1 MENQKTLKGEFSISG
16 VGLHT
21 GLAINATFKPAPAG
35 TGIKFKRIDLEGE
48 NEIDALAENVVE
60 TSRGTVIAKGDVKVS
75 TIEHAMSALY
85 ALGVDNCMIEISG
98 GEMPILDG
106 SAAPFVKEILAVGL
120 EELEAEREYYVVR
133 KKTEFV
139 NEATGSKYT
148 FIPDDDFSMTV
159 MVKYPSVVLS
169 NQFANLDSIADFQN
183 EVASCRT
190 FVFVKEI
197 EPLVKNNLIKGG
209 DLDNAI
215 VVYDEKLS
223 QAEVDHI
230 CGILGKTNVK
240 AENIG
245 YLSNEPLRFENEPAR
260 HKMLDLIGDLALI
273 GKPIK
278 GKVIA
283 VCPGHTAN
291 ADLTKKLRKEIKRQE
306 VVIPSYD
313 PNAEPVM
320 DVNKIREILPH
331 RWPMQLVDKVI
342 EISDNYVVAVKN
354 VTSNETFFMG
364 HFPQEPV
371 MPGVLIVEA
380 MAQSGGLFVL
390 NSLDDPHGYSTYFMK
405 IDNVKFRRKVV
416 PGDTLIFK
424 VSYVTPLRRGC
435 AVMKAYAF
443 VGEQIVAEA
452 EFMAQ
457 IIKNK

>member
-75 TIEHAMSALY
+75 TIEHAMAALY

-230 CGILGKTNVK
+230 CGILGKSNVK

-245 YLSNEPLRFENEPAR
+245 YLSNDPLRFENEPAR

-443 VGEQIVAEA
+443 VGDQIVAEA

>member
-223 QAEVDHI
+223 QTEVDHI

-443 VGEQIVAEA
+443 VGDQIVAEA

>member
-1 MENQKTLKGEFSISG
+1 MDNQKTLKGEFSISG

-21 GLAINATFKPAPAG
+21 GLAINATFKPAPAD
-35 TGIKFKRIDLEGE
+35 TGIKFKRVDLEGE

-60 TSRGTVIAKGDVKVS
+60 TSRGTVIAKGDVRVS

-85 ALGVDNCMIEISG
+85 ALGVDNCMIEVSG
-98 GEMPILDG
+98 AEMPILDG
-106 SAAPFVKEILAVGL
+106 SAAPYVKEIQSVGL
-120 EELEAEREYYVVR
+120 EDQDAEREYYIVR
-133 KKTEFV
+133 KKAEYV
-139 NEATGSKYT
+139 NEATGTKYT
-148 FIPDDDFSMTV
+148 FMPDDDFSMTV
-159 MVKYPSVVLS
+159 MVNYPSVVLG
-169 NQFANLDSIADFQN
+169 NQFANLDSIANYEN

-197 EPLVKNNLIKGG
+197 EALVKNNLIKGG
-209 DLDNAI
+209 DLNNAI
-215 VVYDEKLS
+215 VVYDERIP
-223 QAEVDHI
+223 QAEVDHL
-230 CGILGKTNVK
+230 CDILGKPHIK

-245 YLSNEPLRFENEPAR
+245 YLNNEALRFDNEPAR

-273 GKPIK
+273 GRPIK

-306 VVIPSYD
+306 VAIPLYD
-313 PNAEPVM
+313 PNVEPIM

-416 PGDTLIFK
+416 PGDTLIFR

-443 VGEQIVAEA
+443 VGDQIVAEA

>member
-106 SAAPFVKEILAVGL
+106 SAAPFVKEILVVGL

-230 CGILGKTNVK
+230 CGILGKSNVK

-443 VGEQIVAEA
+443 VGDQIVAEA

>member
-35 TGIKFKRIDLEGE
+35 TGIKFKRVDIEGE

-60 TSRGTVIAKGDVKVS
+60 TSRGTVIAKGEIKVS

-85 ALGVDNCMIEISG
+85 ALGVDNCIVEVSG
-98 GEMPILDG
+98 AEMPILDG
-106 SAAPFVKEILAVGL
+106 SAAPYVKEIKSAGL
-120 EELEAEREYYVVR
+120 EEQDAEREYYVVR

-148 FIPDDDFSMTV
+148 FMPDEDFSMTV

-169 NQFANLDSIADFQN
+169 NQYANLDSIEDFEN

-197 EPLVKNNLIKGG
+197 EALVKNNLIKGG
-209 DLDNAI
+209 DLNNAI
-215 VVYDEKLS
+215 VIYDEKIS
-223 QAEVDHI
+223 QDDVNHLCD
-230 CGILGKTNVK
+230 ILGKEHVK

-245 YLSNEPLRFENEPAR
+245 YLNNEPLRFENEPAR

-306 VVIPSYD
+306 VAIPSYD
-313 PNAEPVM
+313 PNVEPVM

-331 RWPMQLVDKVI
+331 RWPMQLVDKVV
-342 EISDNYVVAVKN
+342 EISDSYIVAVKN

-424 VSYVTPLRRGC
+424 VSYLTPLRRGC

>member
-1 MENQKTLKGEFSISG
+1 MDNQKTLKSEFSVSG

-21 GLAINATFKPAPAG
+21 GVAINATFKPAEAN
-35 TGIKFKRIDLEGE
+35 TGIKFKRVDLEGE
-48 NEIDALAENVVE
+48 NEIDALAENIVE

-85 ALGVDNCMIEISG
+85 ALGVDNCMIEVSG
-98 GEMPILDG
+98 AEMPILDG
-106 SAAPFVKEILAVGL
+106 SAAPYVKEIVAVGL
-120 EELEAEREYYVVR
+120 EELDAEREFYVVR

-139 NEATGSKYT
+139 NEATGTKYT
-148 FIPDDDFSMTV
+148 FMPDDDFSMTV
-159 MVKYPSVVLS
+159 MVNYPSVVLG

-197 EPLVKNNLIKGG
+197 EALVKNNLIKGG
-209 DLDNAI
+209 DLNNAI
-215 VVYDEKLS
+215 VVYDEKIP
-223 QAEVDHI
+223 QAEVDHL
-230 CGILGKTNVK
+230 CDILGKSHIK
-240 AENIG
+240 ADNIG
-245 YLSNEPLRFENEPAR
+245 YLNDEPLRFENEPAR

-273 GKPIK
+273 GRPIK

-306 VVIPSYD
+306 VAIPSYD
-313 PNAEPVM
+313 PNQEPVM

-331 RWPMQLVDKVI
+331 RWPMQLVDKVV
-342 EISDNYVVAVKN
+342 EITDNFVIAVKN

-416 PGDTLIFK
+416 PGDTLIFR
-424 VSYVTPLRRGC
+424 VSYLTPLRRGC

-443 VGEQIVAEA
+443 VGDQIVAEA

>member
-342 EISDNYVVAVKN
+342 EISDNYVVAIKN

-424 VSYVTPLRRGC
+424 VSYITPLRRGC

-443 VGEQIVAEA
+443 VGDQIVAEA

>member
-139 NEATGSKYT
+139 NEATGSKYI

-230 CGILGKTNVK
+230 CGILGKSNVK

-443 VGEQIVAEA
+443 VGDQIVAEA

>member
-1 MENQKTLKGEFSISG
+1 MENQKTLKSEFSISG

-75 TIEHAMSALY
+75 TIEHAMAALY

-120 EELEAEREYYVVR
+120 ENLEAEREYYVVR

-342 EISDNYVVAVKN
+342 EISDNYVVAIKN

-424 VSYVTPLRRGC
+424 VSYITPLRRGC

-443 VGEQIVAEA
+443 VGDQIVAEA

>member
-75 TIEHAMSALY
+75 TIEHAMAALY

-230 CGILGKTNVK
+230 CGILGKSNVK

-443 VGEQIVAEA
+443 VGDQIVAEA

>member
-320 DVNKIREILPH
+320 DVNKIREILI
-331 RWPMQLVDKVI
+331 LL
-342 EISDNYVVAVKN
+342 
-354 VTSNETFFMG
+354 TSITG
-364 HFPQEPV
+364 S
-371 MPGVLIVEA
+371 A
-380 MAQSGGLFVL
+380 
-390 NSLDDPHGYSTYFMK
+390 
-405 IDNVKFRRKVV
+405 
-416 PGDTLIFK
+416 
-424 VSYVTPLRRGC
+424 
-435 AVMKAYAF
+435 
-443 VGEQIVAEA
+443 
-452 EFMAQ
+452 
-457 IIKNK
+457 

>member
-75 TIEHAMSALY
+75 TIEHAMAALY

-230 CGILGKTNVK
+230 CGILGTSNVK

-405 IDNVKFRRKVV
+405 IDNAKFRRKVV

-443 VGEQIVAEA
+443 VGDQIVAEA

>member
-215 VVYDEKLS
+215 VVYDAKLS

-230 CGILGKTNVK
+230 CGILGKSNVK

-443 VGEQIVAEA
+443 VGDQIVAEA

>member
-443 VGEQIVAEA
+443 VGDQIVAEA

>member
-230 CGILGKTNVK
+230 CGILGKSNVK

-342 EISDNYVVAVKN
+342 EISDNYVVAIKN

-443 VGEQIVAEA
+443 VGDQIVAEA

>member
-230 CGILGKTNVK
+230 CGILGKSNVK

-443 VGEQIVAEA
+443 VGDQIVAEA

>member
-75 TIEHAMSALY
+75 TIEHAMAALY

-230 CGILGKTNVK
+230 CGILGKSNVK

-245 YLSNEPLRFENEPAR
+245 YLSNDPLRFENEPAR

-443 VGEQIVAEA
+443 VGDQIVAEA
-452 EFMAQ
+452 DFMAQ

>member
-342 EISDNYVVAVKN
+342 EISDNFVVAVKN

-443 VGEQIVAEA
+443 VGDQIVAEA

>member
-139 NEATGSKYT
+139 NEVTGSKYT

-443 VGEQIVAEA
+443 VGDQIVAEA

>member
-75 TIEHAMSALY
+75 TIEHAMAALY

-120 EELEAEREYYVVR
+120 ENLDAEREYYVVR

-342 EISDNYVVAVKN
+342 EISDNYVVAIKN

-424 VSYVTPLRRGC
+424 VSYITPLRRGC

-443 VGEQIVAEA
+443 VGDQIVAEA

>member
-35 TGIKFKRIDLEGE
+35 TGIKFKRVDIEGE

-60 TSRGTVIAKGDVKVS
+60 TSRGTVIAKGDIKVS
-75 TIEHAMSALY
+75 TIEHSMAALY
-85 ALGVDNCMIEISG
+85 AMGVDNCLIEVSG
-98 GEMPILDG
+98 AEMPILDG
-106 SAAPFVKEILAVGL
+106 SAAPYVKEISAVGL
-120 EELEAEREYYVVR
+120 EEQDVEREYYVIR

-139 NEATGSKYT
+139 NEVTGSKYT
-148 FIPDDDFSMTV
+148 FMPDDDFSMTV

-169 NQFANLDSIADFQN
+169 NQFANLDSIADFEK

-197 EPLVKNNLIKGG
+197 EALVKNNLIKGG
-209 DLDNAI
+209 DLNNAI
-215 VVYDEKLS
+215 VVYDEKIS
-223 QAEVDHI
+223 QNEIDHL
-230 CGILGKTNVK
+230 CDILGKEHIK
-240 AENIG
+240 ADNIG
-245 YLSNEPLRFENEPAR
+245 YLNTEPLRFENEPAR

-306 VVIPSYD
+306 VAIPSYD
-313 PNAEPVM
+313 PNVEPVM

-342 EISDNYVVAVKN
+342 EITDSYVLAVKN

-424 VSYVTPLRRGC
+424 VSYLTPLRRGC

-443 VGEQIVAEA
+443 VGDQIVAEA

>member
-35 TGIKFKRIDLEGE
+35 TGIKFKRVDLEGE

-75 TIEHAMSALY
+75 TIEHSMSALY
-85 ALGVDNCMIEISG
+85 AMGVDNCIIEVSA

-106 SAAPFVKEILAVGL
+106 SAAPYVKEILAVGL
-120 EELEAEREYYVVR
+120 EDQDAEREYYVVR

-148 FIPDDDFSMTV
+148 FMPDDDFSMTV

-169 NQFANLDSIADFQN
+169 NQYANLDSIADFQD

-197 EPLVKNNLIKGG
+197 EALVKNNLIKGG
-209 DLDNAI
+209 DLNNAI
-215 VVYDEKLS
+215 VVYDEKIS
-223 QAEVDHI
+223 QDQIDHL
-230 CGILGKTNVK
+230 CDILGKEHIK

-245 YLSNEPLRFENEPAR
+245 YLNTEPLRFENEPAR

-306 VVIPSYD
+306 VAIPSYD
-313 PNAEPVM
+313 PNVEPVM

-331 RWPMQLVDKVI
+331 RWPMQLVDKVV
-342 EISDNYVVAVKN
+342 EISENYIVAVKN

-424 VSYVTPLRRGC
+424 VSYLTPLRRGC

-443 VGEQIVAEA
+443 VGDQIVAEA

>member
-21 GLAINATFKPAPAG
+21 GLAINATFKPALAG
-35 TGIKFKRIDLEGE
+35 TGIKFRRVDIEGD
-48 NEIDALAENVVE
+48 NEVDALAENVVE
-60 TSRGTVIAKGDVKVS
+60 TSRGTVIAKGEVKVS

-85 ALGVDNCMIEISG
+85 AMGVDNCMIEVSG
-98 GEMPILDG
+98 AEMPILDG
-106 SAAPFVKEILAVGL
+106 SAAPYVKEILAVGL
-120 EELEAEREYYVVR
+120 EDLDAEREYYVVR

-139 NEATGSKYT
+139 NEATGTKYT
-148 FIPDDDFSMTV
+148 FMPDNDFSMTV

-169 NQFANLDSIADFQN
+169 NQYANLDSIADYEN

-197 EPLVKNNLIKGG
+197 EALVKNNLIKGG

-215 VVYDEKLS
+215 VVYDEAIS
-223 QAEVDHI
+223 QDEVNRLCD
-230 CGILGKTNVK
+230 ILGKPHVK

-245 YLSNEPLRFENEPAR
+245 YLNNEPLRFENEPAR

-291 ADLTKKLRKEIKRQE
+291 AELTKKLRKEIKRQE
-306 VVIPSYD
+306 VQIPSYD
-313 PNAEPVM
+313 PNKEPVM
-320 DVNKIREILPH
+320 DVNKIRTILPH
-331 RWPMQLVDKVI
+331 RWPMQLVDKVT
-342 EISDNYVVAVKN
+342 EISDSYVVAVKN

-380 MAQSGGLFVL
+380 MAQAGGLFVL

-405 IDNVKFRRKVV
+405 IDNVKFRNKVV
-416 PGDTLIFK
+416 PGDTLIFR
-424 VSYVTPLRRGC
+424 VSYLTPLRRGC
-435 AVMKAYAF
+435 AVMKGYAF
-443 VGEQIVAEA
+443 VGDQIVAEA

>member
-1 MENQKTLKGEFSISG
+1 MDNQKTLKGEFSISG

-21 GLAINATFKPAPAG
+21 GLAINATFKPAPAD
-35 TGIKFKRIDLEGE
+35 TGIKFKRVDLEGE

-60 TSRGTVIAKGDVKVS
+60 TSRGTVIAKGDVRVS

-85 ALGVDNCMIEISG
+85 ALGVDNCMIEVSG
-98 GEMPILDG
+98 AEMPILDG
-106 SAAPFVKEILAVGL
+106 SAAPYVKEIQSVGL
-120 EELEAEREYYVVR
+120 EDQDAEREYYIVR
-133 KKTEFV
+133 KKAEYV
-139 NEATGSKYT
+139 NEATGTKYT
-148 FIPDDDFSMTV
+148 FMPDDDFSMTV
-159 MVKYPSVVLS
+159 MVNYPSVVLG
-169 NQFANLDSIADFQN
+169 NQFANLDSIANYEN

-197 EPLVKNNLIKGG
+197 EALVKNNLIKGG
-209 DLDNAI
+209 DLNNAI
-215 VVYDEKLS
+215 VVYDERIP
-223 QAEVDHI
+223 QAEVDHL
-230 CGILGKTNVK
+230 CDILGKPHIK

-245 YLSNEPLRFENEPAR
+245 YLNNEALRFDNEPAR

-273 GKPIK
+273 GRPIK

-306 VVIPSYD
+306 VAIPSYD
-313 PNAEPVM
+313 PNVEPIM

-416 PGDTLIFK
+416 PGDTLIFR

-443 VGEQIVAEA
+443 VGDQIVAEA

>member
-106 SAAPFVKEILAVGL
+106 SAAPFVKEILSVGL

-443 VGEQIVAEA
+443 VGDQIVAEA

>member
-35 TGIKFKRIDLEGE
+35 TGIKFKRVDIEGE

-85 ALGVDNCMIEISG
+85 AMGVDNCMIEISG
-98 GEMPILDG
+98 AEMPILDG

-120 EELEAEREYYVVR
+120 EDLDAEREYYVVR

-139 NEATGSKYT
+139 NETTGSKYT
-148 FIPDDDFSMTV
+148 FIPDEDFSMTV
-159 MVKYPSVVLS
+159 MVKYPSAVLS

-209 DLDNAI
+209 DLNNAI
-215 VVYDEKLS
+215 VVYDAKMS
-223 QAEVDHI
+223 QEEVDHLCDI
-230 CGILGKTNVK
+230 MGKPHMK

-245 YLSNEPLRFENEPAR
+245 YMSNEPLRFENEPAR

-313 PNAEPVM
+313 PNLEPVM

-342 EISDNYVVAVKN
+342 EISDNYVVAIKN

-424 VSYVTPLRRGC
+424 VSYITPLRRGC

-443 VGEQIVAEA
+443 VGDQIAAEA

>member
-75 TIEHAMSALY
+75 TIEHAMAALY

-120 EELEAEREYYVVR
+120 EKLEAEREYYVVR

-230 CGILGKTNVK
+230 CGILGKSNVK

-443 VGEQIVAEA
+443 VGDQIVAEA

>member
-223 QAEVDHI
+223 QSEVDHI

-443 VGEQIVAEA
+443 VGDQIVAEA